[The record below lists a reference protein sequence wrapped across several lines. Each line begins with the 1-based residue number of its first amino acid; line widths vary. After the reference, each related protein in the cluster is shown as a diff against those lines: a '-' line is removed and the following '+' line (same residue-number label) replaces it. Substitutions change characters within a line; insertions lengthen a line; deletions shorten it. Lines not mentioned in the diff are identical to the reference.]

1 MTKII
6 SKDEMQYNSK
16 LATHNALI
24 NLGKIQ
30 NKQEIDFS
38 NYLNIKDKLSRILK
52 EYPEDFNNN
61 KKCSNNYL
69 FLNNIINLTK
79 TFFKLNNN
87 YILYLENN
95 INKLNKD
102 RDDFQNDLKENINEL
117 IDFEET
123 IEKYWKPRVDKLRN
137 KCITKNKYIKYFKI
151 LLVTSNTIT
160 FVITIYLTK
169 KNYLF
174 YLAIII
180 DIFFY
185 YINIIYYYFM
195 NYYRIFIF
203 FFFVYLLKYSIDK

>member
-1 MTKII
+1 MARQAASAPESVVVYLTLWDNAERLI
-6 SKDEMQYNSK
+6 SKES
-16 LATHNALI
+16 ATASFPSVVLTI
-24 NLGKIQ
+24 KSTSL
-30 NKQEIDFS
+30 FS
-38 NYLNIKDKLSRILK
+38 LNIKYKLSRILK

-160 FVITIYLTK
+160 FVITIYLIK
-169 KNYLF
+169 KN
-174 YLAIII
+174 
-180 DIFFY
+180 
-185 YINIIYYYFM
+185 IY
-195 NYYRIFIF
+195 FI
-203 FFFVYLLKYSIDK
+203 